1 MQTLD
6 IPQANDLDTV
16 RQVLHAVWR
25 GARSL
30 DAIADFTTYST
41 RHTQYRVHA
50 ARVLGLAQIVGD
62 EVVLTTLGD
71 RLLATDW
78 HSAAEREIYTRA
90 IEGCEVIQTVAPDL
104 LGRRA
109 PDIEDLSER
118 LFRQS
123 RLGPE
128 TARRRANG
136 LLAWRRHVL
145 GETLSRPARHP
156 AQGPTPVAAKAP
168 SPTARSS
175 VAARPAPSPP
185 SAPVGG
191 QPALAL
197 GPARREQP
205 IERRPRRETSR
216 PPEPG
221 PTSKGEQ
228 LSLL

>member
-16 RQVLHAVWR
+16 RRVLHAVWR
-25 GARSL
+25 GARTL
-30 DAIADFTTYST
+30 EAIAGFTDFST

-50 ARVLGLAQIVGD
+50 ARVLGLAKIEGD
-62 EVVLTTLGD
+62 EVIITTLGD
-71 RLLATDW
+71 RLLATAW
-78 HSAAEREIYTRA
+78 HSAEEREVYTRA
-90 IEGCEVIQTVAPDL
+90 IEGCEVIQTIAPDL

-109 PDIEDLSER
+109 PEIEELAER

-145 GETLSRPARHP
+145 GETLARPARHP
-156 AQGPTPVAAKAP
+156 AQGPTPTPAAPIRP
-168 SPTARSS
+168 SR
-175 VAARPAPSPP
+175 P
-185 SAPVGG
+185 SAPIPTSAG
-191 QPALAL
+191 QGTLAL
-197 GPARREQP
+197 GPARPEEP
-205 IERRPRRETSR
+205 VERAPRREPAR
-216 PPEPG
+216 PG